1 MRNQELLSLRPILQL
16 PLTETGVTEY
26 FQNTTLRPILKYQH
40 DLMVLLFKNYI
51 KKRKNAYFKLSPLQK
66 MDYIQQAVKMD
77 VAFKNRLAGLII
89 GHFTNEEFLT
99 FSENETELLR
109 RLTDL
114 IVQRL
119 QSAIQDF

>member
-1 MRNQELLSLRPILQL
+1 MRNQELLSIRPILQL
-16 PLTETGVTEY
+16 PLTETGITES

-66 MDYIQQAVKMD
+66 LDYIQQAVKTD